1 MFKSLF
7 QWLVDKLAHF
17 VFSALWALLVGI
29 PFLVVKALRYI
40 TDLISLKFLP
50 MILYGKTTLTVSDLG
65 TPITALYFLFLVPCL
80 VSLIFIIIFV
90 YVKASKHNNDES
102 TFMVR
107 NFWKNLPK
115 FVLLTVFFPIL
126 IFVVVL
132 LMLVLL
138 QFLSTSINANIDFEE
153 QLFSLIKP
161 YGAKIDDATWTELM
175 RENKDSLLPPA
186 PDFDMYRTMN
196 WGDGILTLVLNLCIL
211 LMVIYVFVGMFTN
224 IAKCLFNLIKNIIVF
239 PIINTSTLLKDE
251 IVLKKWYS
259 DTKGYFINLLVDYT
273 VILLIPLFFYLIN
286 YSITTV
292 VSASEIPS
300 QLQGI
305 CTAFGVVFLLYSFS
319 EFLPTIFNN
328 LAKIFGL
335 DALLD
340 SFGRNPIKALAAKTK
355 AITAK
360 ATKSVKNN
368 YVSNK
373 NKKIENSPTRR
384 TTTRV
389 FSQNNTLAGATSER
403 AIYSQSSGV
412 AKNVNNISQRNI
424 NAIGNSNAQLLPV
437 NRYSSGKINELPT
450 KQITPI
456 RNVQSQNSINAI
468 KATEL
473 NNSTKTEQIKQ
484 KQTVATEQQKALI
497 ANQSIKVG
505 EKVVE
510 EFAAKNNANQNNK
523 NKQANTTN
531 KKQTEDKKDKSTEI
545 KLDNQTKEKIA
556 SIDQSLKKLNKVIK
570 SQKAKTNSNNRKTST
585 KSKAKKPVVKKT
597 NTTGTK
603 RRGRPPKNPK
613 TTQISPKTTANLQK
627 NTNNKE
633 KINATTSQIIKNKA

>member
-17 VFSALWALLVGI
+17 VFSALWALFVGI
-29 PFLVVKALRYI
+29 PFLVVKSLRYI

-50 MILYGKTTLTVSDLG
+50 MILYGKSTLTVSDLG
-65 TPITALYFLFLVPCL
+65 TPITALYFLFLIPCL
-80 VSLIFIIIFV
+80 VSLIFIVIFV
-90 YVKASKHNNDES
+90 YAKASKHNNDES

-115 FVLLTVFFPIL
+115 FVLLTLLFPIL

-132 LMLVLL
+132 LMLVFL
-138 QFLSTSINANIDFEE
+138 QFLSSSINANIDFEE

-161 YGAKIDDATWTELM
+161 YGAKINDETWTNLM

-196 WGDGILTLVLNLCIL
+196 WGDGILTLILNFCIL
-211 LMVIYVFVGMFTN
+211 IMVIYVFAGMFTN
-224 IAKCLFNLIKNIIVF
+224 TAKCLFNLIKNIVVF

-251 IVLKKWYS
+251 IILKKWYS
-259 DTKGYFINLLVDYT
+259 DTKGYFINLLVDYI
-273 VILLIPLFFYLIN
+273 VILLIPVFFYVIN

-305 CTAFGVVFLLYSFS
+305 CTALGVIFLLYSFS

-340 SFGRNPIKALAAKTK
+340 SFGRNPVKAFATKTK

-360 ATKSVKNN
+360 ATKAVKNN
-368 YVSNK
+368 YVSSK
-373 NKKIENSPTRR
+373 NKKVENSPTRR

-403 AIYSQSSGV
+403 AIYSQSVG
-412 AKNVNNISQRNI
+412 ATRNIS
-424 NAIGNSNAQLLPV
+424 AIGNSNSQSLPI
-437 NRYSSGKINELPT
+437 NRYNGGKINELAT
-450 KQITPI
+450 KQITPT
-456 RNVQSQNSINAI
+456 RNAQSQNNINPI

-473 NNSTKTEQIKQ
+473 NNSSKTEQIKQ

-497 ANQSIKVG
+497 ANQSIKIG

-510 EFAAKNNANQNNK
+510 EFAAKTDNNQNNK
-523 NKQANTTN
+523 NKHVNTTN
-531 KKQTEDKKDKSTEI
+531 KKQTEDKKDNAQEM
-545 KLDNQTKEKIA
+545 KLDNSTKEKIA
-556 SIDQSLKKLNKVIK
+556 SIDQSLKKLNKAIK
-570 SQKAKTNSNNRKTST
+570 SQKTKANNNKRKTTT
-585 KSKAKKPVVKKT
+585 KSKVKKPVIKKT

-613 TTQISPKTTANLQK
+613 STQTNLKPAENLQK
-627 NTNNKE
+627 NINSKE
-633 KINATTSQIIKNKA
+633 KTNASTSQIIKNKA